1 MGKRTQESY
10 DMLAK
15 DRFAIRGLFVST
27 HHYYED
33 LFYKYLE
40 AGLTDQELLDF
51 MVDRNEHEAVI
62 LAGIAART
70 YINF

>member
-1 MGKRTQESY
+1 MGKRTQEAY
-10 DMLAK
+10 DML
-15 DRFAIRGLFVST
+15 DRDRYAIRNLFTST

-40 AGLTDQELLDF
+40 AGFTDQELLDF
-51 MVDRNEHEAVI
+51 MVDRNEYEAEV
-62 LAGIAART
+62 LAGVAART

>member
-1 MGKRTQESY
+1 
-10 DMLAK
+10 MLDG
-15 DRFAIRGLFVST
+15 DRYAIRNLFLSS
-27 HHYYED
+27 HHHYED

-40 AGLTDQELLDF
+40 LGFTDQELLDF
-51 MVDRNEHEAVI
+51 MVDRNEYEAEV